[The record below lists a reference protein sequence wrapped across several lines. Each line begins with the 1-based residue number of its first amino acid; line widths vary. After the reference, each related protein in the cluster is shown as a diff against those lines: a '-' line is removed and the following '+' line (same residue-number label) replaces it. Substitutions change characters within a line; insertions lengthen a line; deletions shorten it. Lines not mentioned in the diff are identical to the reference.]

1 MKNILIVGAGKGIGL
16 KTAELLKDENLHTVS
31 RNLTSELEVLNTDF
45 FQLDAS
51 KDDLSELSLP
61 AELHGIIYCPGSIN
75 LKPFNRLSPED
86 FMEDF
91 QQNVTGAVRII
102 QKCLPALRKS
112 GSASVVL
119 FSSVA
124 AKVGMPFHTSVAA
137 SKGAL
142 EGFARSLAA
151 ELSAYKIR
159 VNVIAPS
166 LSDTH
171 LAAQLLSTDEKR
183 EASAKRHP
191 LQRIGNAEDSAQ
203 LAAFLV
209 SDQSSWITGQIIGVD
224 GGLGNIKL

>member
-31 RNLTSELEVLNTDF
+31 RNSTPELEALNTDF

-91 QQNVTGAVRII
+91 QQNVTAAVRII